1 MIRNCG
7 RWFATRSPGTVAA
20 GSGPA
25 APRIRR
31 PHSARTSATCACRS
45 PAVETTTAR
54 ASSNRQCAAITA
66 DIASRSDINRAGGAG
81 WAGRAGR
88 ETPQRLILPFLL
100 IPLIAPIPPMSSIL
114 VTRKLPSSVIAKLGM
129 AGDVDLYTGEAAIP
143 ADELRARIAG
153 KDALVC
159 LLTDAIDRTVID
171 AAPALKAIANV
182 AVGYN
187 NIDVAYARSRG
198 IAVTNTPD
206 VLTES
211 VADFT
216 WSMILAITRRL
227 SEGERLVR
235 RGEWKGW
242 ALDLLLGTE
251 LRGKQLGLI
260 GVGRIGRAVAAR
272 AGAFGMRV
280 AYTSRR
286 EIDLPAAE
294 PMQLDRLLLT
304 SDVVSLHVPL
314 TPETRHLID
323 KRALTRMKRSAYL
336 INTARGPVVDEAAL
350 AWALQHHL
358 LAGAALDVYEEEP
371 AIHPDLLSLEN
382 VLLVPHLG
390 SGTTETRTAMADLA
404 ADNVLAVLG
413 GRPPLTPVP

>member
-1 MIRNCG
+1 MTKFR
-7 RWFATRSPGTVAA
+7 
-20 GSGPA
+20 
-25 APRIRR
+25 
-31 PHSARTSATCACRS
+31 
-45 PAVETTTAR
+45 
-54 ASSNRQCAAITA
+54 
-66 DIASRSDINRAGGAG
+66 
-81 WAGRAGR
+81 
-88 ETPQRLILPFLL
+88 
-100 IPLIAPIPPMSSIL
+100 IL
-114 VTRKLPSSVIAKLGM
+114 VTRKLPSSVLAKLS
-129 AGDVDLYTGEAAIP
+129 AVADVDLYTGDAAIP
-143 ADELRARIAG
+143 VDELRARAAD

-159 LLTDAIDRTVID
+159 LLTDAVGKSVID
-171 AAPALKAIANV
+171 AAPNLKVIANV

-187 NIDVAYARSRG
+187 NIDVAYARSHG

-216 WSMILAITRRL
+216 WALILAITRRL

-251 LRGKQLGLI
+251 LRGKQLGLV

-286 EIDLPAAE
+286 EADGVGEHMP
-294 PMQLDRLLLT
+294 LDRLLLT
-304 SDVVSLHVPL
+304 SDIVSLHVPL

-323 KRALTRMKRSAYL
+323 KRALARMKRSAYL
-336 INTARGPVVDEAAL
+336 INTSRGPVVDEEAL

-358 LAGAALDVYEEEP
+358 LAGAALDVYEHEP
-371 AIHPDLLSLEN
+371 TVHPALLPLEN
-382 VLLVPHLG
+382 VLLVPHLA

-404 ADNVLAVLG
+404 ADNIVAVLS
-413 GRPPLTPVP
+413 GRPPVTPIP

>member
-1 MIRNCG
+1 MG
-7 RWFATRSPGTVAA
+7 RP
-20 GSGPA
+20 
-25 APRIRR
+25 
-31 PHSARTSATCACRS
+31 
-45 PAVETTTAR
+45 
-54 ASSNRQCAAITA
+54 
-66 DIASRSDINRAGGAG
+66 
-81 WAGRAGR
+81 
-88 ETPQRLILPFLL
+88 
-100 IPLIAPIPPMSSIL
+100 SIL
-114 VTRKLPSSVIAKLGM
+114 VTRKLPSAVIEKLR
-129 AGDVDLYTGEAAIP
+129 AVADVDLYTGEPAIP
-143 ADELRARIAG
+143 SEELRARVAG

-159 LLTDAIDRTVID
+159 LLTDAVDRTVID
-171 AAPALKAIANV
+171 AGAALKAIANV

-187 NIDVAYARSRG
+187 NIDIPYARGRG
-198 IAVTNTPD
+198 IVVTNTPD

-216 WSMILAITRRL
+216 WSLILAITRRL

-251 LRGKQLGLI
+251 LRGKQLGLV

-286 EIDLPAAE
+286 EIELPGAE
-294 PMQLDRLLLT
+294 AMPLDRLLLT

-336 INTARGPVVDEAAL
+336 INTARGPVVDEESL

-358 LAGAALDVYEEEP
+358 LAGAALDVYEQEP
-371 AIHPDLLSLEN
+371 IVHPGLLSLEN
-382 VLLVPHLG
+382 VLLVPHLA

-404 ADNVLAVLG
+404 AENVLAVLA
-413 GRPPLTPVP
+413 GRPPLTPIV